1 MLPLPYA
8 LPSCLPIPLLG
19 VLQYLALINLLLG
32 AFNLI
37 PAFPMDGGRVL
48 RAALWHWRGDF
59 RQATRVATNA
69 GKGFGML
76 LMALGV
82 LSVVTGNFIG
92 GMWWFQIGRASGR
105 ERVCQYV
112 EIAVLAVSLKK
123 KTKYTLHQRY

>member
-1 MLPLPYA
+1 MA
-8 LPSCLPIPLLG
+8 LVAVGLGLPIPLLG

-48 RAALWHWRGDF
+48 RAASWHWRGDF

-76 LMALGV
+76 LLALGV
-82 LSVVTGNFIG
+82 LSVVTGNFVG
-92 GMWWFQIGRASGR
+92 GMWWFFLGMFVRGAAASSYPPMLSRSLFAEIGRAACR
-105 ERVCQYV
+105 EKGVPD
-112 EIAVLAVSLKK
+112 
-123 KTKYTLHQRY
+123 